1 MSELLQKNKIKYTQK
16 WYLMEEGKNLKSHL
30 LLIDPKDHPVIKF
43 LDWILD
49 KYCLIVDWIEHKLF
63 PN

>member
-1 MSELLQKNKIKYTQK
+1 MKEMIIKMDEKKN
-16 WYLMEEGKNLKSHL
+16 
-30 LLIDPKDHPVIKF
+30 IDPKDHPVIKF